1 MALEEEVQAMEVMM
15 EAVASASLEA
25 INEDACDWIKGLGNN
40 RVGRLLSN
48 HLACIALE
56 TKHRANDCAA
66 TEANGNER
74 IFMHAMARS
83 LMRQLPLP
91 CGLTTPPPRYIAL
104 LNLSGERSLVYSNN
118 PALIRCLCTNSSWLR
133 GSALCDA
140 LTAFEAFP
148 TNAEGRF
155 VLLTYSLPWQAGTD
169 AAFWHLSACEM
180 SAAQEGAG
188 WALRDRILQF
198 SSRSAAPHKGKSVID
213 GFDLFIP
220 VRGPD
225 HPSLPL
231 VADKQLTDFAE
242 SYSATNLDL
251 AGDAACQKQGE
262 KTEQKVAQLKELAQ
276 ILQMERARDQ
286 TELRQEKERAK
297 ALKAAHKNEVK
308 ASHDKLKA
316 AQEEH
321 ELALEAQQ
329 STAKDMLAL
338 SRQQNDAFAAEIVE
352 MRQAASKMSTEH
364 QKSLKAHDKLV
375 EKHKEVQRQG
385 EAKEALYNAALSKH
399 VATIS
404 ELERKLEKS
413 REEARTIGSALE
425 KKHASAIAKMRREHE
440 EATER
445 LTGALESKK
454 RIINQLSENNDRKD
468 VEKAS
473 LQTHTDE
480 QAVRVR
486 DLEAAL
492 SEMETECRRLDA
504 ELAKRR
510 EAPAPAAAPKARSKY
525 TSTRSRNASTATH
538 HCASTQ
544 TLPLPAPPPQPPPQQ
559 PPQPETVPAPAPE
572 KVPVPAVGTQVVA
585 EVAPSAMVPCSYQ
598 AAIDML
604 QELVVNSGNGNAHPA
619 NHVPTQAI
627 PNGFIRPLPYPHYT
641 PAHNTCHHPSSS
653 APHFHAHHAHHA
665 HHAQQHPGH
674 YIPNNMYAR
683 TSHQY

>member
-1 MALEEEVQAMEVMM
+1 MALEEEVQAMEAMM
-15 EAVASASLEA
+15 GAMASASLEA
-25 INEDACDWIKGLGNN
+25 INEDACGWIKGLGNN

-48 HLACIALE
+48 HLACIALD
-56 TKHRANDCAA
+56 TRNRANDCAA

-83 LMRQLPLP
+83 LMRQQPLP
-91 CGLTTPPPRYIAL
+91 CGLTNPPPRYIAL

-180 SAAQEGAG
+180 SAAQGGAG
-188 WALRDRILQF
+188 WSLRDRILQF

-225 HPSLPL
+225 HPPLPM
-231 VADKQLTDFAE
+231 VADKQLIDFSE
-242 SYSATNLDL
+242 SYSAINLDL
-251 AGDAACQKQGE
+251 AGDAACQQQGE
-262 KTEQKVAQLKELAQ
+262 KPERKVAQMKELVQ

-286 TELRQEKERAK
+286 KELREEKERVK
-297 ALKAAHKNEVK
+297 ALKATHKHELGK
-308 ASHDKLKA
+308 KDDKLKEA
-316 AQEEH
+316 SDEH
-321 ELALEAQQ
+321 KRALESQQ
-329 STAKDMLAL
+329 NTAKDMLAL
-338 SRQQNDAFAAEIVE
+338 SRQQNDTFAAEIVL
-352 MRQAASKMSTEH
+352 MRQTASKMSTEH
-364 QKSLKAHDKLV
+364 QKSVKAHDKLV
-375 EKHKEVQRQG
+375 EKHKEMQRQSD
-385 EAKEALYNAALSKH
+385 AKEALYNAALSKH

-404 ELERKLEKS
+404 ELEGKLEKS

-425 KKHASAIAKMRREHE
+425 KKHTAAISKMRREHE
-440 EATER
+440 EAIER

-480 QAVRVR
+480 QAVRIR
-486 DLEAAL
+486 DLEASLA
-492 SEMETECRRLDA
+492 ETEKECRRLNA
-504 ELAKRR
+504 ELTKK
-510 EAPAPAAAPKARSKY
+510 PKARSKNAS
-525 TSTRSRNASTATH
+525 TSPSRNASTATH

-544 TLPLPAPPPQPPPQQ
+544 TTAPLAPPPS
-559 PPQPETVPAPAPE
+559 PEPVPVPIPAPAPAPAPALE
-572 KVPVPAVGTQVVA
+572 KALVPAMGTQVVA
-585 EVAPSAMVPCSYQ
+585 EVAPSAMVPLSYQ
-598 AAIDML
+598 AAINML
-604 QELVVNSGNGNAHPA
+604 QELVVNTGHGNAQ
-619 NHVPTQAI
+619 PTTTHLPPQAI
-627 PNGFIRPLPYPHYT
+627 PNGYIRPLPYPHFT
-641 PAHNTCHHPSSS
+641 PANAYHQS
-653 APHFHAHHAHHA
+653 ASAHFHP
-665 HHAQQHPGH
+665 QQHPQQHPSH
-674 YIPNNMYAR
+674 YVPANMYAR
-683 TSHQY
+683 PLPQQY